1 MKLNQEKTLMPK
13 KAYLAT
19 HFPADVLKQKYRTT
33 KDPVEARRWGLIWKI
48 SVGWTIKDSA
58 IALGVHYQ
66 YAKKVLKSYNE
77 LGAEGLK
84 NQKYHSTPHRRGK
97 APLLNQQQYE
107 KLKEQLQERPADGG
121 IWTGVKVA
129 RWIEKETQREK
140 VNNQRGWEYLKKC
153 GYTWQRPRPKHR
165 KGEIE
170 LQKEF
175 KENLPLKVKELE
187 NKYPQA
193 KIEVW
198 FFDEHRIGLKPI
210 LRKVWSKVGER
221 PIAIVEHRYEWLYVY
236 GFVEPKTGKTQWYL
250 IPSVNIEWRSLSFV
264 EVMNVVLKTFAA
276 EEGVG
281 EEKIILLVQDR
292 AGWHRSEKVEV
303 PQGIINEFLP
313 PYSPELQPAERL
325 WLMVD
330 EPLVNQHIGSI
341 KELEELLSK
350 RSCVLPE
357 MREEIKAITN
367 YHWLNYG

>member
-1 MKLNQEKTLMPK
+1 MPK

-33 KDPVEARRWGLIWKI
+33 KDPVEARRWGIIWKI

-97 APLLNQQQYE
+97 TPLLNQQQYE
-107 KLKEQLQERPADGG
+107 KLQEQLQERPADGG

-170 LQKEF
+170 LQREF
-175 KENLPLKVKELE
+175 KENLPIKVKELE
-187 NKYPQA
+187 ERYPQA

-198 FFDEHRIGLKPI
+198 FFDEHRLGLKPI
-210 LRKVWSKVGER
+210 LRKVWSKRGER

-236 GFVEPKTGKTQWYL
+236 GFVEPKTGRTQWYL
-250 IPSVNIEWRSLSFV
+250 IPSVNIDW
-264 EVMNVVLKTFAA
+264 MNVVLKIFAA

-281 EEKIILLVQDR
+281 EEKKILLVQDR
-292 AGWHRSEKVEV
+292 AGWHRSEKVKV
-303 PQGIINEFLP
+303 PEGIIREFLP

-330 EPLVNQHIGSI
+330 EPLVNEHVGSI
-341 KELEELLSK
+341 KELEDILSK
-350 RSCVLPE
+350 RCCVLQE